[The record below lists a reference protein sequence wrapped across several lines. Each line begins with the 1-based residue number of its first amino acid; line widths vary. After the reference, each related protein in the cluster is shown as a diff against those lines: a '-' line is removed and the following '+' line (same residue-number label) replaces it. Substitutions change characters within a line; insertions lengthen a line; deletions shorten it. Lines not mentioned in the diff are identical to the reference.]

1 MKMKEISWSN
11 HYEEKLFR
19 KILRT
24 GLILA
29 GGMLS
34 FFLGALL
41 LPSLTQS
48 GITADAHAF
57 WYLSRAS
64 GVIAFVFLWISM
76 VLGLLMSTRILPKG
90 QGFAIANNLHKFVS
104 LYGLFFTIFHGVILL
119 WDPYISMT
127 PLQLVVP
134 FTVFNYQPLSVGAGQ
149 ISLYLWGVLVLSSY
163 VRKSIGRSTWRVL
176 HYLSFGAFWLVLLHG
191 ISAGSDTGTA
201 GMQILYWSSAA
212 SMVFLTTYR
221 ILSAIF
227 LKSGNEK
234 TTRTEQEGA

>member
-1 MKMKEISWSN
+1 MKEISWSN
-11 HYEEKLFR
+11 PFEEKLFK

-24 GLILA
+24 GIILA
-29 GGMLS
+29 GGMLA

-41 LPSLTQS
+41 LPALAQS
-48 GITADAHAF
+48 GSAADTHTF

-64 GVIAFVFLWISM
+64 GIIAFVFLWISM
-76 VLGLLMSTRILPKG
+76 VLGLLMSTRSLPKG
-90 QGFAIANNLHKFVS
+90 RGFAIGNDLHQFVS
-104 LYGLFFTIFHGVILL
+104 LYGLFFTLFHGVILL
-119 WDPYISMT
+119 WDPYINMT

-134 FTVFNYQPLSVGAGQ
+134 FTVFNYQPLSVGGGQ
-149 ISLYLWGVLVLSSY
+149 ISLYLWIALVFSSY
-163 VRKSIGRSTWRVL
+163 VRKSIGRATWRVL
-176 HYLSFGAFWLVLLHG
+176 HYLSFGVFWMVLLHG

-227 LKSGNEK
+227 LRNRKEMAALPGQDVE
-234 TTRTEQEGA
+234 

>member
-1 MKMKEISWSN
+1 MKEISWSN
-11 HYEEKLFR
+11 PFEEKLFK

-24 GLILA
+24 GIILA
-29 GGMLS
+29 GGMLA

-41 LPSLTQS
+41 LPALAQS
-48 GITADAHAF
+48 GAAADTHTF

-64 GVIAFVFLWISM
+64 GIIAFVFLWISM
-76 VLGLLMSTRILPKG
+76 VLGLLMSTRSLPKG
-90 QGFAIANNLHKFVS
+90 RGFAIGNDLHQFVS
-104 LYGLFFTIFHGVILL
+104 LYGLFFTLFHGVILL
-119 WDPYISMT
+119 WDPYINMT

-134 FTVFNYQPLSVGAGQ
+134 FTVFNYQPLSVGGGQ
-149 ISLYLWGVLVLSSY
+149 ISLYLWIALVFSSY
-163 VRKSIGRSTWRVL
+163 VRKSIGRATWRVL
-176 HYLSFGAFWLVLLHG
+176 HYLSFGVFWMVLLHG

-227 LKSGNEK
+227 LRNRKEMAALPGQDVE
-234 TTRTEQEGA
+234 